1 MAITLPV
8 HLTTPLEPESLH
20 GLRAGQSV
28 QLSGVIYTARDA
40 AHARMVQGLARGEA
54 LPFDPVGQVIY
65 YVGPCPAR
73 PGVSIGSAGP
83 TTSYRMDP
91 FTPPLLAAGIAG
103 LIGKGSRSAEVVAS
117 LVEHG
122 AVYFI
127 ALGGAGALLSQ
138 CVRSAEVIA
147 YADLGTEA
155 IRRLVVERFPLI
167 VGIDTLGQDAYLRAA
182 TMMKQAGHAG
192 LPGEKH
198 RD

>member
-1 MAITLPV
+1 MTARLPV
-8 HLTTPLEPESLH
+8 HLTTPLEPEILR

-28 QLSGVIYTARDA
+28 LLSGTIYTARDS
-40 AHARMVQGLARGEA
+40 AHARMVQGLVRGEGM
-54 LPFDPVGQVIY
+54 PFDPNGQVIY

-73 PGVSIGSAGP
+73 PGVAIGSAGP

-122 AVYFI
+122 AVYFV

-155 IRRLVVERFPLI
+155 IRRLVVERFPLV
-167 VGIDTLGQDAYLRAA
+167 VGVDTLGQDVYRRAA
-182 TMMKQAGHAG
+182 EAMDAAGHADR
-192 LPGEKH
+192 PGENNQ
-198 RD
+198 D

>member
-1 MAITLPV
+1 MTARLPV
-8 HLTTPLEPESLH
+8 HLTTPLEPEILR

-28 QLSGVIYTARDA
+28 LLSGTIYTARDA
-40 AHARMVQGLARGEA
+40 AHARMVQGLVRGEGM
-54 LPFDPVGQVIY
+54 PFDPNGQVIY

-73 PGVSIGSAGP
+73 PGVAIGSAGP

-122 AVYFI
+122 AVYFV

-155 IRRLVVERFPLI
+155 IRRLVVERFPLV
-167 VGIDTLGQDAYLRAA
+167 VGVDTFGQDVYARAA
-182 TMMKQAGHAG
+182 GVMGAAGHADR
-192 LPGEKH
+192 PGENNQ
-198 RD
+198 D